1 MDFAMTEAELTGALT
16 DLFAGAVAIPLIV
29 ILIKTNAHK
38 RKEKKYWVSFFVCLC
53 VSFLVGFAA
62 HYLIR
67 SELGQ
72 KITWVFLYFLLIET
86 TSLFALL
93 GICIYTKE
101 KKPDP
106 KLLKIFHSILLP
118 FWLAVVIPE
127 TFFGKNM
134 IIPCVAVCSVLGVF
148 GFILILLSLIKHGEK
163 SLLLPLLSV
172 VLLLPAA
179 FVQLKHDSFIHVV
192 FDFDHNGIAHLLI
205 AAAVIVLFLGAR
217 KRIKQ
222 D

>member
-16 DLFAGAVAIPLIV
+16 DLFAGAIAIPLIAV
-29 ILIKTNAHK
+29 LIKTSAAK
-38 RKEKKYWVSFFVCLC
+38 RREKKYWVSFFICLC

-67 SELGQ
+67 SEFGQ
-72 KITWVFLYFLLIET
+72 KTIWVFLYFLLIET
-86 TSLFALL
+86 ASLFTLL
-93 GICIYTKE
+93 GICIFTKE

-106 KLLKIFHSILLP
+106 NLLKIFHAAELP

-134 IIPCVAVCSVLGVF
+134 IVPCVAVCSALGVF

-163 SLLLPLLSV
+163 SLLLSLLSV

-179 FVQLKHDSFIHVV
+179 FIQLKHDSFIHII
-192 FDFDHNGIAHLLI
+192 FDFDHNGIAHVLI
-205 AAAVIVLFLGAR
+205 AAAVIVLFIGAR
-217 KRIKQ
+217 KRIK
-222 D
+222 